1 MREIGSKKRIVLPED
16 DFVVQMKALWKTF
29 HENYLSK
36 GSKNSQAENSVTA
49 PNEFLYFKNV
59 RELKAYEAKKTEIN
73 RELFRGFFKL
83 KGEKKER
90 LLLKRKLVDQNIEL
104 LASRIKNRSVSYVKL
119 KRGATRYSESFFFL
133 CRSVGDFFAY
143 SVFAYVLL
151 YSAYLPLTSFVF

>member
-1 MREIGSKKRIVLPED
+1 
-16 DFVVQMKALWKTF
+16 MKALWKAF

-36 GSKNSQAENSVTA
+36 GLKTSRSENSETA

-73 RELFRGFFKL
+73 RELLRGFFKL

-104 LASRIKNRSVSYVKL
+104 LSSRIKNRSVSYVKI
-119 KRGATRYSESFFFL
+119 KRGATKYSESLFFL

-143 SVFAYVLL
+143 SIFVYVIL
-151 YSAYLPLTSFVF
+151 YSAYLPLSSFVF